1 VVPDRVIYSA
11 VGLWALSLA
20 ALLVIGRQIGETL
33 MLVLFCLM
41 MGCAAFIVANC
52 YGAVGLLRLLALAV
66 LGGVCVAA
74 VTLILPEV
82 GEVVTGLG
90 PIVLGVLVAAVER
103 RKRRRRR
110 VVVLTTNER
119 AVVLTTNA

>member
-1 VVPDRVIYSA
+1 
-11 VGLWALSLA
+11 
-20 ALLVIGRQIGETL
+20 
-33 MLVLFCLM
+33 M

-66 LGGVCVAA
+66 LGGVCIAA
-74 VTLILPEV
+74 VTLVLAE
-82 GEVVTGLG
+82 GADEVVAGLG

-110 VVVLTTNER
+110 VVVLTTNDR

>member
-1 VVPDRVIYSA
+1 
-11 VGLWALSLA
+11 
-20 ALLVIGRQIGETL
+20 
-33 MLVLFCLM
+33 M

-52 YGAVGLLRLLALAV
+52 HGAVGLLRLLALAV
-66 LGGVCVAA
+66 LGGVCIAA
-74 VTLILPEV
+74 VTLVLAE
-82 GEVVTGLG
+82 GADEVVAGLG

-110 VVVLTTNER
+110 VVVLTTNDR